1 LKIIMLAAVTLFIV
15 GAVAETRH
23 THTVWGQDAFF
34 WLLLGLGC
42 WTLEYAVGD
51 KYAKRL
57 HR

>member
-1 LKIIMLAAVTLFIV
+1 MLAAVALFIV
-15 GAVAETRH
+15 GAVAETRQ